1 MPAQKFKYVATKN
14 ALMPYAPIFLSNSR
28 FSAQAIAL
36 VDSGSEIS
44 VLPYSLGLKLGFV
57 WEVEKA
63 TISLGGALTGT
74 RAMGVLVI
82 VTIPNLDPVEL
93 FFAWSASE
101 TRLILGQ
108 TNFFT
113 EFYVSFFQDQSYF
126 QISTR

>member
-1 MPAQKFKYVATKN
+1 
-14 ALMPYAPIFLSNSR
+14 MPYAPIFLSNSR